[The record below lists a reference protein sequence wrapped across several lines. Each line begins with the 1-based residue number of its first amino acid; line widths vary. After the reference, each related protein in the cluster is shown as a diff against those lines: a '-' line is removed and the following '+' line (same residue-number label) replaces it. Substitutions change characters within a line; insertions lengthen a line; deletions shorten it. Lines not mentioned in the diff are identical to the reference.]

1 MSKFPIDL
9 SKYQKLAID
18 PWAQASLTS
27 SQKAALKAN
36 IQLCRDAIIF
46 FTACGAASGYGGHTG
61 GAYDTMPE
69 VMILDAFFN
78 GRPDKFVPTFF
89 DEAGHRVATQYL
101 MAALHG
107 HLPAEQLAFYRQ
119 GHKHL
124 PGHPELGCT
133 PGVKFSSGRLGHMWG
148 AVNGQAMGNEGKVAI
163 MLGSDGS
170 QMEGNNAE
178 SARLAVAKQLNVKL
192 IIDDNN
198 VTIAGHPSD
207 YMRGYNVSQTLRGHG
222 LSVIE
227 AAGENLDE
235 LYAAIRTAV
244 TSDGP
249 YAVIAL
255 RPMAPDIKGVEG
267 TCHGHDAISVKHA
280 LQYLGDRGLTDAVAQ
295 LQAKKKMG
303 GTKDPQKEYKGAGK
317 KNANRKLFGKY
328 VSDILDKMPLAEKKK
343 NVMVI
348 DCDLEGSTG
357 LSTIHQRHPEIYHLG
372 GIMERGNFTA
382 AAGFGMDKGK
392 QGIFST
398 FAAFQEMIISE
409 VTMARLNNSNVLCH
423 FSHSGCDDM
432 ADNTCHFGMNNFFAD
447 NGLDDQYETRLY
459 FPADAGQLKGCLD
472 VVFPMPG
479 LRFVYTT
486 RSEVPTV
493 LRPNGKPF
501 YDADYKFQVGKDDIL
516 REGKD
521 GYIVAFGDAIYRAI
535 DAADRLAAKG
545 LSVGVLNKSTLN
557 VCDNEA
563 VRVVG
568 STGFVLVVEPQNA
581 RTGLGSRFGSWLL
594 KNGCAPKY
602 DHIGIRHEGS
612 GGLWEQA
619 YHQGYDSASIQKKI
633 MEMTSPRAK
642 M

>member
-1 MSKFPIDL
+1 
-9 SKYQKLAID
+9 
-18 PWAQASLTS
+18 
-27 SQKAALKAN
+27 
-36 IQLCRDAIIF
+36 
-46 FTACGAASGYGGHTG
+46 
-61 GAYDTMPE
+61 
-69 VMILDAFFN
+69 
-78 GRPDKFVPTFF
+78 
-89 DEAGHRVATQYL
+89 
-101 MAALHG
+101 
-107 HLPAEQLAFYRQ
+107 
-119 GHKHL
+119 
-124 PGHPELGCT
+124 
-133 PGVKFSSGRLGHMWG
+133 
-148 AVNGQAMGNEGKVAI
+148 
-163 MLGSDGS
+163 
-170 QMEGNNAE
+170 
-178 SARLAVAKQLNVKL
+178 
-192 IIDDNN
+192 
-198 VTIAGHPSD
+198 
-207 YMRGYNVSQTLRGHG
+207 
-222 LSVIE
+222 
-227 AAGENLDE
+227 
-235 LYAAIRTAV
+235 
-244 TSDGP
+244 
-249 YAVIAL
+249 
-255 RPMAPDIKGVEG
+255 
-267 TCHGHDAISVKHA
+267 
-280 LQYLGDRGLTDAVAQ
+280 
-295 LQAKKKMG
+295 
-303 GTKDPQKEYKGAGK
+303 
-317 KNANRKLFGKY
+317 
-328 VSDILDKMPLAEKKK
+328 
-343 NVMVI
+343 
-348 DCDLEGSTG
+348 
-357 LSTIHQRHPEIYHLG
+357 
-372 GIMERGNFTA
+372 MERGNFTA

-486 RSEVPTV
+486 RSKVPTV